1 MAKVKIHPAEQY
13 ALDVISKKIPA
24 CTWVIMACKRHRR
37 DLREAGK
44 RGLYFDAAKVVV
56 PSFWCF

>member
-1 MAKVKIHPAEQY
+1 MAKVKHHPAEQY

-37 DLREAGK
+37 DLRHGGK
-44 RGLYFDAAKVVV
+44 RGPMGQLGRI
-56 PSFWCF
+56 PPTT